1 MNNREPIDFTTAS
14 LEWLKWAG
22 ESCARLLRRRNAI
35 NDRQQAAA
43 MRNKELRAEEAARR
57 ERQS

>member
-1 MNNREPIDFTTAS
+1 MTFDYTPEPQSRLDAFIAS
-14 LEWLKWAG
+14 I
-22 ESCARLLRRRNAI
+22 ARLLRRRNAI

-43 MRNKELRAEEAARR
+43 MRNKELRAAQAARR

>member
-1 MNNREPIDFTTAS
+1 MHEPLDHTPEPQSRLDAFLAS
-14 LEWLKWAG
+14 I
-22 ESCARLLRRRNAI
+22 ARLLRRRNAI

-43 MRNKELRAEEAARR
+43 MRNKELRAAQAARR